1 MDAGTVVRNTD
12 NLRTTILLWV
22 MVLLSAVSVIYMTHL
37 TRNAFVESQELKD
50 VAQTYDVEW
59 GRLLIERSNSSSI
72 SRLESIA
79 SSELKMQ
86 VPDIKRVVVLKEE
99 M

>member
-1 MDAGTVVRNTD
+1 MDAGTVVRKTD

-37 TRNAFVESQELKD
+37 TRNAFVESQELQN

-72 SRLESIA
+72 GRLESIA

-86 VPDIKRVVVLKEE
+86 VPDIKRVVVLREE